1 MFKFFAQVWGRT
13 WESWRRTPI
22 IQRTLLFCQNIA
34 LLIRSSLQSLWRAQ
48 LPRIAFL
55 VLSTMIVG
63 GLVVLGIERHH
74 NEQFKDVED
83 ALWWALITVTTTGYG
98 DKFPITGWGRIVTGL
113 LIFTEMGLVSVFTA
127 TIASALTERRLK
139 EARGLGKITSVGH
152 IAICGW
158 NPNADN
164 LIGKLTE
171 VGHTEDIVLVN
182 TLSEE
187 VVQDVILRHPDASI
201 RFVRGDFSME
211 STLRQA
217 NVGDAAAVILL
228 ADVVGGDQEKADERT
243 ILGTLSVKSI
253 NREIMVCAQLLS
265 KDNEPH
271 LQRAGVD
278 DIIFTG
284 DYTGYLLASSACSP
298 GLTQVIKDLLTT
310 DRGNVLK
317 QVNIPKELVG
327 RKFLDLLLHF
337 RRSQVTPVAIISQN
351 RGMSMEDMLTDDF
364 SFIDQFIKRKFSE
377 AGKEAL
383 FHVGGGTQVQVNP
396 PDDYVIEPDDRAV
409 VITLEKENQP

>member
-1 MFKFFAQVWGRT
+1 
-13 WESWRRTPI
+13 
-22 IQRTLLFCQNIA
+22 
-34 LLIRSSLQSLWRAQ
+34 
-48 LPRIAFL
+48 
-55 VLSTMIVG
+55 MIVG

-98 DKFPITGWGRIVTGL
+98 DKFPITGWGRVVTGI

-139 EARGLGKITSVGH
+139 EARGLEKITCVGH

-158 NPNADN
+158 NSNADN
-164 LIGKLTE
+164 LIQKLIE
-171 VGHTEDIVLVN
+171 VGHRGDIVLVN

-187 VVQDVILRHPDASI
+187 AVQDIILRHPASSI

-217 NVGDAAAVILL
+217 NVGEATAVIIL
-228 ADVVGGDQEKADERT
+228 ADVVGGDRAKADERA
-243 ILGTLSVKSI
+243 ILGTLSAKSI
-253 NREIMVCAQLLS
+253 NREVMVCAQLLS

-278 DIIFTG
+278 DIIFTE

-310 DRGNVLK
+310 ESGNILK
-317 QVNIPKELVG
+317 QVDIPKDFVG
-327 RKFLDLLLHF
+327 RTFLDLLLFF
-337 RRSQVTPVAIISQN
+337 RKARMTLVAVVSQS

-383 FHVGGGTQVQVNP
+383 FHVGGGIQVHVNP
-396 PDDYVIEPDDRAV
+396 PDDYVIEADDRAV

>member
-1 MFKFFAQVWGRT
+1 MPKRLARSWGRF
-13 WESWRRTPI
+13 SASF
-22 IQRTLLFCQNIA
+22 QRLFIVRQTIHFCQNIA
-34 LLIRSSLQSLWRAQ
+34 SVFRNSLHLVWHAQ

-55 VLSTMIVG
+55 VMGVMVIG

-74 NEQFKDVED
+74 NEQFKSVED

-139 EARGLGKITSVGH
+139 EGKGLGKIKAVGH

-158 NPNADN
+158 NANADN
-164 LIGKLTE
+164 LLEKLSD
-171 VGHTEDIVLVN
+171 VGHRGDIVLVN

-187 VVQDVILRHPDASI
+187 AVQDVILRHPETAI
-201 RFVRGDFSME
+201 RFVRGDFAVE
-211 STLRQA
+211 GTLRQA
-217 NVGDAAAVILL
+217 NVGAAAAVIIL
-228 ADVVGGDQEKADERT
+228 ADVVGGDQAKADERT
-243 ILGTLSVKSI
+243 ILGTLPVKSI
-253 NREIMVCAQLLS
+253 NREVMVCAQLLS

-284 DYTGYLLASSACSP
+284 DYAGYLLASSACSP
-298 GLTQVIKDLLTT
+298 GLTQVIKDLLTPE
-310 DRGNVLK
+310 RGNVLK
-317 QVNIPKELVG
+317 QIDIPPELHG
-327 RKFLDLLLHF
+327 RKFLDLLIHL
-337 RRSQVTPVAIISQN
+337 RRSRITPVAIVSQS
-351 RGMSMEDMLTDDF
+351 RGMSMDDMLTDNF
-364 SFIDQFIKRKFSE
+364 SYIDQFIKRKFSE

-396 PDDYVIEPDDRAV
+396 PDDYVIEPDDRAI
-409 VITLEKENQP
+409 VITLGKENQP